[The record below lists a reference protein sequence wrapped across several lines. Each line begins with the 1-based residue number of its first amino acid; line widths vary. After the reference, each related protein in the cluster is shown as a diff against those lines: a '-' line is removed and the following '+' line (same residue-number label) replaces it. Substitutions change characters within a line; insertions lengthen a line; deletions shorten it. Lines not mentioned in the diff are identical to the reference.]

1 MMMLYSTSFMSWLVV
16 MIVVIAVINVEAQS
30 QGNTSNQTISTNSTI
45 DGYEGR
51 FTCVNSSLTF
61 DIDDVCDGQYQCPY
75 SDDEYI
81 CDNEYCSSAEY
92 MCDYEDSYECIPLD
106 YVCDGYA
113 DCEQNG
119 IDEILCDPLDCV
131 PSCRCSAYSVSCEG
145 RNIVDD
151 TNITK
156 SSRDLYFI
164 GQWINGTKMP
174 LSMPFNVTTYPLLL
188 RLRIYN
194 TGLRELLRADFLT
207 LTEIRIMILQY
218 NNISRIEDLSFSNL
232 NKLTML
238 DLSYNSITRIE
249 DFSFRDLNKLTTLYL
264 SRNVIESLSSDT
276 FSGLTSLTK
285 MDLSHNVIRS
295 LSNDTFIGLT
305 SLTTIDLSYN
315 SITRIEDFSF
325 RDLNKLT
332 SLYLSRN
339 VIESLSSDTFSGL
352 TSLTEIDL
360 RFNRIAVLPARVFK
374 AFHLEDL
381 LIDHA
386 GIIELEPGC
395 FQGLEALQNLVLYRN
410 SITSLPSGVFRGLE
424 SIIYLHLFDNKISN
438 IDVDVFKGLN
448 TLEFLDLTN
457 NSIIELRKGLF
468 EDQSNLTWV
477 SFSDNPLEYIEP
489 GTFQNLSRL
498 EYLNMVNVQ
507 LTNLEPDTFKGI
519 TSLEGLSTDDY
530 RLCCLFDETDLCTIA
545 SSNFLDS
552 CSRLMPNTILR
563 VALWVIGFGAL
574 IGNTIVLVF
583 RCRTDHS
590 VSAKT
595 QGLFISNLAIA
606 DFLMGIY
613 MLIISSADV
622 YYGEYFYLYA
632 EQWRGSVTCKVAGFI
647 AFLSSETSVFILA
660 IITIDRVLCV
670 VFPFGKLKFRATSAR
685 VGVALIWAIAFVVSI
700 VPLIVSSYISGFYGL
715 SDVCVGLPL
724 NVEST
729 ETGELVFNIERRV
742 WEYLQYETTKRPSW
756 VYSIAIF
763 LGVNF
768 LIFILIL
775 LSYVVIFVHVRKS
788 ARSVANPASGSVS
801 SDRAREV
808 KLATRM
814 SIIVLTDFFCWMP
827 VIIMGILSQTGAVT
841 LPVSLYAWSVVFIL
855 PINATINPYLYTF
868 IAICGGSKTRSTS
881 NPTQKTTVSETRA

>member
-164 GQWINGTKMP
+164 GQSINGTKMP

-188 RLRIYN
+188 RLNIYN

-207 LTEIRIMILQY
+207 LTEIRMMILQY

-232 NKLTML
+232 NKLTM
-238 DLSYNSITRIE
+238 
-249 DFSFRDLNKLTTLYL
+249 
-264 SRNVIESLSSDT
+264 
-276 FSGLTSLTK
+276 
-285 MDLSHNVIRS
+285 
-295 LSNDTFIGLT
+295 
-305 SLTTIDLSYN
+305 
-315 SITRIEDFSF
+315 
-325 RDLNKLT
+325 
-332 SLYLSRN
+332 LYLSRN

-410 SITSLPSGVFRGLE
+410 SITSLPSGAFRGLE

-519 TSLEGLSTDDY
+519 TSLKGLSTDDY

-700 VPLIVSSYISGFYGL
+700 VPLVVSSYISGFYGQ

-788 ARSVANPASGSVS
+788 ARSVANPASGSGS

-868 IAICGGSKTRSTS
+868 IAICGSSKTRSTS
-881 NPTQKTTVSETRA
+881 NPTQKTHLTTAVSETRA